1 MNHVDNC
8 RPPPA
13 VELQR
18 WALSG
23 SAELRSLRASLQQAL
38 SGMRTAGC
46 DDLEDIAERVAL
58 VATEL
63 ATNALQHGLPPTT
76 VRLLHHEGRLVL
88 DVADH
93 NPGNAPVEAALSL
106 AGDRSRGLPIVRA
119 MSLDVGWYA
128 EDDVKHVWASFS
140 VEPKPVAVRGPDR

>member
-1 MNHVDNC
+1 MNHVSTS

-23 SAELRSLRASLQQAL
+23 AAELRSLRTSLQQAL
-38 SGMRTAGC
+38 RAIRTTGAH
-46 DDLEDIAERVAL
+46 DLQDISERIVL

-76 VRLLHHEGRLVL
+76 VRLLRHQDRFVL

-93 NPGNAPVEAALSL
+93 NPGNAPLEAALSL
-106 AGDRSRGLPIVRA
+106 AGQRSRGLPIVRA
-119 MSLDVGWYA
+119 MSLDIGWYTDGA
-128 EDDVKHVWASFS
+128 VKHVWASLS
-140 VEPKPVAVRGPDR
+140 AEPEPVAALRRGR